1 MASRLKS
8 LGYPVVDGLHVSYI
22 YILYLFL
29 SCVKGD
35 EIRANEIFFIC
46 SQ

>member
-1 MASRLKS
+1 MVSKLEF
-8 LGYPVVDGLHVSYI
+8 LGYFIVDGFYVLYI

-29 SCVKGD
+29 FCVKGD

-46 SQ
+46 F